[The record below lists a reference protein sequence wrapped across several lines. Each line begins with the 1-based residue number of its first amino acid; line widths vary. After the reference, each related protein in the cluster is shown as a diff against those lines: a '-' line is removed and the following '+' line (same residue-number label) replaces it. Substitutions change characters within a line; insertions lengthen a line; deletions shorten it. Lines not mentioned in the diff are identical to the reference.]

1 MNNPMRKKMMIK
13 KVTLFAFL
21 LITTI
26 LTATSQQHTQTIRGS
41 VYDKMNNEPLPG
53 ATIIIINSNPL
64 VGAISD
70 LDGNFALQQVPVGRH
85 NLQMSMVGY
94 ESFIISELLVSTGRE
109 IVLNTGLMRHSVDL
123 GEVVVRV
130 NKDVPLNSMTTLSSR
145 QFTVEET
152 NRYAGGMDDPA
163 RLASAFAGVATP
175 NVTSNGISV
184 RGNSPGG
191 LLWRIEGVEVPN
203 PNHFANLTVVGGG
216 VLTALSSQMM
226 GNSDF
231 FTGAFPAE
239 YGNASSGVFDIR
251 LRTGNSSRRE
261 FTMQAGVLGVDFAA
275 EGPFME
281 GKQATYLM
289 NYRYSALGLIS
300 PLLPDDAGLIK
311 YQDFAFNTSLPT
323 KKAGTFSVWGIGALD
338 RQEMKA
344 ADMAEWQSDF
354 DRDNSQT
361 SLYMF
366 ASGLSH
372 KWVVGSKTY
381 ISSTLSASGNGLNHE
396 EQRLGYD
403 MQTFPQSGVVN
414 NSHRYGLQ
422 SSINHN
428 FGERH
433 THKTGFY
440 FSHLAYNIDIEQ
452 SVEEGAVPERVMKES
467 GSSGLLQFFSQSK
480 VSLGTGLTLNAGLH
494 AQYFLLNQNY
504 AIEPRAGLKYDI
516 NEKHSIAMGYGMHSR
531 LEFLP
536 VYFVEQNGI
545 QTNKDLDLMQSTH
558 YVLAWN
564 VKLGEHLRMSIEP
577 YYQSLS
583 KVPVAPDSY
592 ISTIN
597 VDEDIFFRHVLVSE
611 GKGRNIGVDFTLEQ
625 FLHKGMYFLL
635 TGSVFDSRYTAADN
649 IQRNTRFNKNYVF
662 NGLIGKEWFVG
673 NHNNNMLGVNLRI
686 NYMGGNRIEPIDNT
700 ASLAARDAI
709 YGETNGE
716 LAFAK
721 QYADMPVFSFTVSYR
736 RNKPRHASVWS
747 LQVLNVTGAQE
758 FSHHYY
764 DLKKEAI
771 QTNFNGIVLPNLSY
785 RVEF

>member
-1 MNNPMRKKMMIK
+1 MRKKMIK
-13 KVTLFAFL
+13 KVTLIAFL

-26 LTATSQQHTQTIRGS
+26 FSATSQQHTQTIRGS
-41 VYDKMNNEPLPG
+41 VYDKINNESLPG
-53 ATIIIINSNPL
+53 ATIIVMNSDPL
-64 VGAISD
+64 VGTVSD
-70 LDGNFALQQVPVGRH
+70 MDGNFALQKVPVGRH
-85 NLQMSMVGY
+85 NLQISMVGY

-109 IVLNTGLMRHSVDL
+109 IALNTGLIRHSVDL

-175 NVTSNGISV
+175 SVTSNGISV

-239 YGNASSGVFDIR
+239 YGNAYSGVFDIR
-251 LRTGNSSRRE
+251 LRTGNSSKRE

-275 EGPFME
+275 EGPFVQ

-300 PLLPDDAGLIK
+300 PLLPEDAGLIK
-311 YQDFAFNTSLPT
+311 YQDFSFNTSLPT
-323 KKAGTFSVWGIGALD
+323 QKAGTFSVWGIGALD

-372 KWVVGSKTY
+372 KWVAGNKTW
-381 ISSTLSASGNGLNHE
+381 ISSTLSASGNGLDHK

-403 MQTFPQSGVVN
+403 LQTFPQSGVVN

-440 FSHLAYNIDIEQ
+440 YSHLAYNIDIEQ
-452 SVEEGAVPERVMKES
+452 SLEEGADPERVMKEK

-480 VSLGTGLTLNAGLH
+480 VSLATGLTLNAGLH

-504 AIEPRAGLKYDI
+504 TIEPRAGLKYEI
-516 NEKHSIAMGYGMHSR
+516 NENHSIAMGYGMHSR

-564 VKLGEHLRMSIEP
+564 VKLGEQLRMSIVP
-577 YYQSLS
+577 YYQQLS

-611 GKGRNIGVDFTLEQ
+611 GKGRNVGVDFTLER
-625 FLHKGMYFLL
+625 FLHKGMYYLL
-635 TGSVFDSRYTAADN
+635 TASVFDSRYTAADN

-662 NGLIGKEWFVG
+662 NALIGKEWLVG
-673 NHNNNMLGVNLRI
+673 SHQNNMLGVNLRL

-716 LAFAK
+716 LAFAQ
-721 QYADMPVFSFTVSYR
+721 QYSDMPIVSFTISYR
-736 RNKPRHASVWS
+736 RNKPQYASVWS

-764 DLKKEAI
+764 NLKSESVH
-771 QTNFNGIVLPNLSY
+771 TDFNGIMLPNLSY